1 MRSDAGA
8 GGHGAGVATPS
19 SAQPSPAAPAVSRAT
34 PLPDVVVQLSQDA
47 VKRAGI
53 TVAPVATGSSATEIR
68 LPGVVEPN
76 AYRQVVV
83 TPLVA
88 GRVTK
93 VGAALGDHVRRG
105 HTLAEIYSPALA
117 EAQTRYVS
125 AKAMLDAHDRELQR
139 TQKLVEIGAAS
150 RQELERIHA
159 EHEAQT
165 AAVQSARSQL
175 ELLGLSA
182 STLDSMAPGH
192 AVSATT
198 SVPAPIDGVVTER
211 GANVGLNVDTAT
223 RLFSVVDL
231 STVWIVAAV
240 YEKDFSRVRVGSEAA
255 ITTSALPGLTVRGR
269 VSYTDPQ
276 VSAETRTAKVR
287 VEVPNPRGELRLGM
301 YADVVVSGA
310 SAASMPT
317 VPRIAVQN
325 VGDRTV
331 VYLANPKE
339 PGKFIEREVRL
350 GPPSGEQV
358 EVGFGVQPGDLVVT
372 EGSFFVRAERERLG
386 LRPVVGTTST
396 DPSRTPSRSNAG
408 GANEAVQTATIRV
421 NEQGFEPATVT
432 LRAGVPARLTFVRTT
447 DKTCGTEVVFPSLK
461 IKKAL
466 PLNEPTLVEFTPEK
480 ARRHRIRLRDEHA
493 PRHRDCSVGQN
504 VTRTPPLT
512 LRPSNPARRRRLLRD
527 WPRRESD
534 GRRTGPFLTLPIARL
549 CAKRSRSALHHP
561 VRRASSAWAR
571 YPCCRVCARDRN
583 QEGQMIP
590 SRAEVDS
597 PWPRRE
603 AATSAGPV
611 P

>member
-1 MRSDAGA
+1 MMNNTRMTINRGAAVFFAAALLAAGAATTYVVMRSDAGA
-8 GGHGAGVATPS
+8 GGHAAGVATPS
-19 SAQPSPAAPAVSRAT
+19 SAQSSPVAPAVSTT
-34 PLPDVVVQLSQDA
+34 PLPDVVVPLSQDA

-53 TVAPVATGSSATEIR
+53 AVAPVATGSSATEIR

-93 VGAALGDHVRRG
+93 VGAALGDRVRRG

-175 ELLGLSA
+175 ELFGLSA
-182 STLDSMAPGH
+182 SALDNMAPGH
-192 AVSATT
+192 GVSATT

-211 GANVGLNVDTAT
+211 GANVGLNVDPAT

-240 YEKDFSRVRVGSEAA
+240 YEKDFSRVRVGNEAV
-255 ITTSALPGLTVRGR
+255 ITTSALPGLIVRGR

-339 PGKFIEREVRL
+339 PGRFIEREVRL
-350 GPPSGEQV
+350 GQPSGDQV
-358 EVGFGVQPGDLVVT
+358 EVVSGVQPGDVVVT

-386 LRPVVGTTST
+386 LSPGTSVTDDGMAKRPGQAA
-396 DPSRTPSRSNAG
+396 SNTQSAK
-408 GANEAVQTATIRV
+408 VIV
-421 NEQGFEPATVT
+421 NEQGFEPARIT
-432 LRAGVPARLTFVRTT
+432 LRAGTPTRLTFLRTT
-447 DKTCGTEVVFPSLK
+447 DKTCGTEVVLPSLN
-461 IKKAL
+461 IKRAL
-466 PLNEPTLVEFTPEK
+466 PLNEPVVIEFTPAE
-480 ARRHRIRLRDEHA
+480 AGDIA
-493 PRHRDCSVGQN
+493 FACGMN
-504 VTRTPPLT
+504 V
-512 LRPSNPARRRRLLRD
+512 
-527 WPRRESD
+527 
-534 GRRTGPFLTLPIARL
+534 
-549 CAKRSRSALHHP
+549 LHGTVV
-561 VRRASSAWAR
+561 VR
-571 YPCCRVCARDRN
+571 
-583 QEGQMIP
+583 
-590 SRAEVDS
+590 
-597 PWPRRE
+597 
-603 AATSAGPV
+603 
-611 P
+611 